1 MTLID
6 LLLDLSEYCIYKS
19 IQLLLIKSPRF
30 HRVKRLERIAILRV
44 RKVVKTSVR
53 FLKKAR

>member
-19 IQLLLIKSPRF
+19 IQLLLITSPRF

-44 RKVVKTSVR
+44 RKSGEN
-53 FLKKAR
+53 

>member
-30 HRVKRLERIAILRV
+30 HRVKRLKRIAILRV
-44 RKVVKTSVR
+44 RKSGEN
-53 FLKKAR
+53 